1 MTLSHR
7 FRPIRVR
14 LFMLLAVVGP
24 GIITANVDNDAG
36 GITTYSVAGA
46 HYGYGL
52 LWMMPLVALALIIV
66 QEMSARLGV
75 VTGKGLA
82 DLIRERMGV
91 RLTAVI
97 IAILVFANLA
107 NTVSEFAGV
116 AASME
121 IFGVSKYLS
130 VPVAAVIVW
139 LLMVKG
145 NYKTVERIFLVA
157 SAIYL
162 AYVISGIL
170 ARPPWEEVSRALV
183 RPSFQFDAGY
193 VTIFVTIIGTT
204 IAPWMQFY
212 QQSSIVD
219 KGLKISDY
227 AYERLDVVIGSL
239 FAVVVA
245 AFIMIACAATLSAN
259 GVRIESAK
267 DAALALGP
275 LAGPYAT
282 ILFALGLLNASIFSA
297 AILPLSTAY
306 VVCEAFGWEAGVDRS
321 MKAAPIFFFVYT
333 ALIVVG
339 AAVILLPI
347 KSLIETMMASQTLNG
362 VLLPVILIVML
373 KLINNR
379 RLMGRFTN
387 GRVFNALAWGMVGI
401 LILLTMILIIVSI
414 WPGLLG

>member
-1 MTLSHR
+1 MTL
-7 FRPIRVR
+7 
-14 LFMLLAVVGP
+14 
-24 GIITANVDNDAG
+24 
-36 GITTYSVAGA
+36 
-46 HYGYGL
+46 
-52 LWMMPLVALALIIV
+52 
-66 QEMSARLGV
+66 
-75 VTGKGLA
+75 
-82 DLIRERMGV
+82 
-91 RLTAVI
+91 
-97 IAILVFANLA
+97 
-107 NTVSEFAGV
+107 
-116 AASME
+116 
-121 IFGVSKYLS
+121 
-130 VPVAAVIVW
+130 
-139 LLMVKG
+139 
-145 NYKTVERIFLVA
+145 
-157 SAIYL
+157 
-162 AYVISGIL
+162 
-170 ARPPWEEVSRALV
+170 
-183 RPSFQFDAGY
+183 
-193 VTIFVTIIGTT
+193 

-245 AFIMIACAATLSAN
+245 AFIMIACAATLFAN
-259 GVRIESAK
+259 GVRVESAK

-275 LAGPYAT
+275 LAGPYAS

>member
-1 MTLSHR
+1 MTLSQR

-14 LFMLLAVVGP
+14 LLMLLAVVGP

-130 VPVAAVIVW
+130 VPVAAVVVW

-145 NYKTVERIFLVA
+145 NYKTVERIFLIA

-275 LAGPYAT
+275 LAGPYAS

-321 MKAAPIFFFVYT
+321 MKAAPIFFFIYT
-333 ALIVVG
+333 ALIVLG